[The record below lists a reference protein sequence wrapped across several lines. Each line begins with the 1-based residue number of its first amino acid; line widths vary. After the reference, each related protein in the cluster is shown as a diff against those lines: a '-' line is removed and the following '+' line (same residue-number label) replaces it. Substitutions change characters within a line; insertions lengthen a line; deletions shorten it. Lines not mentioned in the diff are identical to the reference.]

1 MGLLDGMENKAVNSM
16 LGQSSNPLA
25 TSLLQM
31 INNQPGGLSGL
42 VQSFHDKGLGG
53 IVSSWVG
60 TGQNIP
66 VTADQI
72 QHVLGSDQVK
82 ELAAKAG
89 ISTDLASSS
98 LATMLPS
105 LIDKLTPNGQMPDHS
120 TLVQMGMSVLQ
131 SLGKTGTN
139 G

>member
-1 MGLLDGMENKAVNSM
+1 MGLLDEMENKAVTRM
-16 LGQSSNPLA
+16 LGNSSNPLA
-25 TSLLQM
+25 ASLLQL
-31 INNQPGGLSGL
+31 INNEPGGLSGL
-42 VQSFHDKGLGG
+42 AQSFHEKGLGG
-53 IVSSWVG
+53 IMSSWVG
-60 TGQNIP
+60 TGQNLPI
-66 VTADQI
+66 TADQI

-89 ISTDLASSS
+89 ISPDLASSS

-120 TLVQMGMSVLQ
+120 NLIQMGMSVLQ

>member
-1 MGLLDGMENKAVNSM
+1 MGLLDEMENKAVTSM
-16 LGQSSNPLA
+16 LGNNSNPLA

-42 VQSFHDKGLGG
+42 AQSFHEKGLGG
-53 IVSSWVG
+53 IMSSWVG
-60 TGQNIP
+60 TGQNLPI
-66 VTADQI
+66 TADQI

-89 ISTDLASSS
+89 ISPDLASSS

-120 TLVQMGMSVLQ
+120 NLIQMGMSVLQ